1 MTKFCNKCN
10 TVREMSE
17 FNTDNTKPDKRA
29 SNCKHC
35 KRKYNLSQTTKDRR
49 NAAIRKGRKECP
61 QKCLYLAAK
70 SRAKKKKILFN
81 LELSDIVIPE
91 ICPIL
96 KIPLTTNDKV
106 HGENS
111 MSIDRIFP
119 HLGYVKNNIQV
130 ISHKANRMKNSATLD
145 ELELFARWV
154 LDELLSD
161 KRIQKK
167 TTHLVDK
174 QVNNH

>member
-1 MTKFCNKCN
+1 
-10 TVREMSE
+10 
-17 FNTDNTKPDKRA
+17 
-29 SNCKHC
+29 
-35 KRKYNLSQTTKDRR
+35 
-49 NAAIRKGRKECP
+49 
-61 QKCLYLAAK
+61 
-70 SRAKKKKILFN
+70 
-81 LELSDIVIPE
+81 
-91 ICPIL
+91 
-96 KIPLTTNDKV
+96 
-106 HGENS
+106 